1 MSRQHSTFMWYS
13 ILKQESDLDI
23 EIHRKHP
30 LRQKIFSFGRIS
42 DDPLCRVSIK
52 FNDLWD
58 HLVSQTQEGTK
69 CRLIFV
75 SIALSLLRVIQQISK
90 WNSPMEFQ
98 DCNSGLSLRYAIF
111 LQYVECRLKSR
122 RRPMTANLVPWLH
135 KLKAWWRIWTG
146 FSLFCV
152 VSALQEM
159 LLG

>member
-98 DCNSGLSLRYAIF
+98 DCNFGLSPRYAIF
-111 LQYVECRLKSR
+111 LQYVERRLKSR

-135 KLKAWWRIWTG
+135 KLKA
-146 FSLFCV
+146 
-152 VSALQEM
+152 
-159 LLG
+159 